1 MSKIT
6 VAVRVR
12 PQNERERSIDRS
24 EVISVQS
31 GRVTV
36 SRPSDED
43 SKSFTFDVAYSS
55 HEGERSYATQ
65 GRIYSDIGKPILEE
79 ALRGINQCL
88 FAYGQTVCHL

>member
-12 PQNERERSIDRS
+12 PQNERERGIDRT
-24 EVISVQS
+24 EIISVHY

-36 SRPSDED
+36 SRPGDED
-43 SKSFTFDVAYSS
+43 SKSFTFDVAYSA
-55 HEGERSYATQ
+55 HDGERSYGTQ
-65 GRIYSDIGKPILEE
+65 GRIYAELGKPILDE
-79 ALRGINQCL
+79 ALKGINQCL